1 MTVNPL
7 PTHRGVE
14 SPFIYLA
21 SQSPRRAQLLE
32 QLGVLHRPLQPEP
45 QEDAESLEV
54 QLAGELPT
62 DYVVRVTRLKVLASL
77 ERLRVRQA
85 NNPAIPA
92 APVLCADTTVAL
104 GDEVFGKPANP
115 AHASQMLEA
124 LSAQTHR
131 VLTAVCI
138 GLPAQLKL
146 GAPILSEDLARSG
159 SGTLVGVSAGEQGDT
174 VLDVLS
180 CSWVSFARLSDAQI
194 EGYIQ
199 TGEPFGKAGAY
210 AVQGLAAGFIE
221 KIEGSYSGIM
231 GLPLFECAQMLRTLG
246 YYSL

>member
-1 MTVNPL
+1 
-7 PTHRGVE
+7 
-14 SPFIYLA
+14 
-21 SQSPRRAQLLE
+21 
-32 QLGVLHRPLQPEP
+32 
-45 QEDAESLEV
+45 LEV
-54 QLAGELPT
+54 QLPGELPD
-62 DYVVRVTRLKVLASL
+62 DYVVRVTRLKVQASL
-77 ERLRVRQA
+77 ERLRKKQA
-85 NNPAIPA
+85 NDPALA
-92 APVLCADTTVAL
+92 DAPVLCADTTVAL
-104 GDEVFGKPANP
+104 GDKVFGKPEDP
-115 AHASQMLEA
+115 VHARQMLES

-146 GAPILSEDLARSG
+146 SPSMLSQALGSLGAG
-159 SGTLVGVSAGEQGDT
+159 NGVTVTVSAGVGVGVGVDVGVQADT
-174 VLDVLS
+174 VLSVLS
-180 CSWVSFARLSDAQI
+180 CSWVSFTRLSDAQI